1 MDGYVGLFGLTEC
14 CGGQQNSKR
23 QDLHEYDSNNPLNP
37 INDPFA
43 VVLLVS
49 YRRWLQKGKDPTAI
63 RGHPRGHGTG
73 ERIFTFSYVSS

>member
-49 YRRWLQKGKDPTAI
+49 YRRWLQKGKI
-63 RGHPRGHGTG
+63 PRRFVATLVGM
-73 ERIFTFSYVSS
+73 EPASEYLRLAM